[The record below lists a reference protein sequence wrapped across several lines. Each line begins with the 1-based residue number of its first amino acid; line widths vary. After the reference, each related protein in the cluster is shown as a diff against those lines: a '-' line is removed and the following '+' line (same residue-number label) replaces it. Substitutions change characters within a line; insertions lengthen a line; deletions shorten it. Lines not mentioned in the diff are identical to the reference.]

1 MAEKRLSRTPERF
14 GRGAIEGVASPEAAN
29 NASAQTSFIPLLTL
43 GIPSNAIIA
52 LMFGAMIMQGIQP
65 GPDVIV
71 KRPDLFW
78 GLVAS
83 MVIGNIMLVIIN
95 LPLVGVWVK
104 LLKIPYYILFP
115 SIVVFCCVGAYTV
128 SDTTTDL
135 LILAGFGFA
144 GIVLTALNFQFIPL
158 LLGFILGPLA
168 EENLRRA
175 MAIAKGDPMVFLNR
189 PISLVLLILTAGLLV
204 MALLPKFQARKVEF
218 VD

>member
-1 MAEKRLSRTPERF
+1 
-14 GRGAIEGVASPEAAN
+14 
-29 NASAQTSFIPLLTL
+29 
-43 GIPSNAIIA
+43 
-52 LMFGAMIMQGIQP
+52 MFGAMIMQGIQP